1 VTDQATGATPADASE
16 EPRQGLDTLTDEV
29 LPALIARL
37 RSSRLG
43 ELEIRTAGWH
53 VRLRRDGSA
62 APSSAATAGQ
72 VLAGGDGVAELN
84 GGIARSP
91 AVGYFTPAPGLAMG
105 QSVSAGDLLGNID
118 VLGISQEVIAPSSGI
133 VSRVLAEDG
142 QAVEYGQ
149 PLAEID
155 PLELDLEASADDPE
169 ASAR

>member
-1 VTDQATGATPADASE
+1 MYACVVTAA
-16 EPRQGLDTLTDEV
+16 PRRH
-29 LPALIARL
+29 PPRPRARL
-37 RSSRLG
+37 
-43 ELEIRTAGWH
+43 
-53 VRLRRDGSA
+53 
-62 APSSAATAGQ
+62 P
-72 VLAGGDGVAELN
+72 AGGDGVAELN

-91 AVGYFTPAPGLAMG
+91 AVGYFTPAAGLAMG

-149 PLAEID
+149 ALAEID
-155 PLELDLEASADDPE
+155 PLELELELEASADDPD